1 MSSTSSRGVTS
12 ASQNLSR
19 WFEETPSGNPSELQA
34 KGHSALQAGDVQGAL
49 ANLKAAID
57 QCGDSAQVDPCAYA
71 MYDYGVALVAA
82 GRPAEAVQILEAR
95 LARFDN
101 QNGTVR
107 QLLKKARKDAKAKG

>member
-1 MSSTSSRGVTS
+1 VTPALVPS
-12 ASQNLSR
+12 AAWCQTR
-19 WFEETPSGNPSELQA
+19 CPT
-34 KGHSALQAGDVQGAL
+34 
-49 ANLKAAID
+49 AID

-71 MYDYGVALVAA
+71 MYDYGAALVAA